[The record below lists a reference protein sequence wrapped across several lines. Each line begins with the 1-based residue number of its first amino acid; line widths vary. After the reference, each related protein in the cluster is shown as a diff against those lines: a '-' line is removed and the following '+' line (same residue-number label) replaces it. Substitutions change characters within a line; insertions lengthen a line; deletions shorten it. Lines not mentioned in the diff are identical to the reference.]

1 MDNLNDLKK
10 IWLTADTHHL
20 PDSNKMMQLI
30 KEYRNRKIL
39 KKIALIIT
47 AILLTTLMI
56 VVVFT
61 YHSTVLTTRIGE
73 VCMIIAG
80 SILVA
85 TNTNSLRR
93 VYKLKNCTN
102 KEFIEHLEQSQRGRI
117 NYYKKTQVIGF
128 SFVSVGLL
136 LYLFEG
142 VYKNIILCITSYLF
156 LVIWLLINWF
166 VIRPKAYKRQ
176 TEKFN
181 DILKKTET
189 VSKQFLKKIS

>member
-10 IWLTADTHHL
+10 IWLTADTNHL
-20 PDSNKMMQLI
+20 PDSNEMMQLI

-39 KKIALIIT
+39 KKIALVIT
-47 AILLTTLMI
+47 ALLLTALMI
-56 VVVFT
+56 VVIFT
-61 YHSTVLTTRIGE
+61 YHSTMLSTRIGE

-80 SILVA
+80 SILIA

-102 KEFIEHLEQSQRGRI
+102 KEFIEHLEQARRGQI
-117 NYYKKTQVIGF
+117 NYYKKTQIIGF
-128 SFVSVGLL
+128 SFVSIGLL

-142 VYKNIILCITSYLF
+142 VYENIVLCITSYSL
-156 LVIWLLINWF
+156 LIIWLLINWF

-176 TEKFN
+176 TKKFN

-189 VSKQFLKKIS
+189 VSKQF

>member
-10 IWLTADTHHL
+10 IWLTANINHL
-20 PDSNKMMQLI
+20 PNSNKMMQMI

-39 KKIALIIT
+39 KKIALVI
-47 AILLTTLMI
+47 AALLLTTLMI

-61 YHSTVLTTRIGE
+61 YHSTMITTRIGE
-73 VCMIIAG
+73 VCIIIAG
-80 SILVA
+80 SILIT

-102 KEFIEHLEQSQRGRI
+102 KEFMEHLERAQRGRI
-117 NYYKKTQVIGF
+117 NYYKKTQVIGL

-142 VYKNIILCITSYLF
+142 VHKNLGLCIISYTL
-156 LVIWLLINWF
+156 LIIWLLINWF
-166 VIRPKAYKRQ
+166 VIRPRAFKKQ
-176 TEKFN
+176 TKKFN
-181 DILKKTET
+181 EIFKKIET
-189 VSKQFLKKIS
+189 VSNQF